1 MSGPNLKRFLERP
14 SKPRAGEQCEMCGEP
29 LADEHGHVV
38 DVNNR
43 SLLCTCKACSLLFT
57 HQGAA
62 QGRYR
67 AVGDRYLYD
76 PGFAVTDA
84 QWDALQIPVRMAFF
98 FTNSAQGNVVA
109 FYPSPAG
116 ATESLLSLEAWDDV
130 VAANPAFA
138 DMESDIEALLIYRN
152 DEGVF
157 EGFLVPIDICYE
169 LVGRVRLAWK
179 GFDGG
184 QEAWAEIGAFF
195 GRLRER
201 SKPVG
206 ALP

>member
-1 MSGPNLKRFLERP
+1 MAGPSLKRFLEPR
-14 SKPRAGEQCEMCGEP
+14 SKPRAGEQCEMCAEP
-29 LADEHGHVV
+29 LPDEHGHVV
-38 DVNNR
+38 DVANR
-43 SLLCTCKACSLLFT
+43 TLMCTCKACSLLFT

-67 AVGDRYLYD
+67 AVGDRYLHD
-76 PGFAVTDA
+76 PALTMTEA

-116 ATESLLSLEAWDDV
+116 ATESLLSLDAWDDV

-138 DMESDIEALLIYRN
+138 DMEADVEALLIYRN
-152 DEGVF
+152 DEDAF
-157 EGFLVPIDICYE
+157 EAFLVPIDVCYE

-184 QEAWAEIGAFF
+184 QEAWAEIRAFF
-195 GRLRER
+195 ARLRER
-201 SKPVG
+201 SKRVG